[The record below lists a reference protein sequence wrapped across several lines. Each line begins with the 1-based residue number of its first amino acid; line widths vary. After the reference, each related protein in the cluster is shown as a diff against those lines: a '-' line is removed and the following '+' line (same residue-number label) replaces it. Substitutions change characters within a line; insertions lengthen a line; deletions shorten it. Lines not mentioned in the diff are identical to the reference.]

1 MDNFGYYI
9 GLLIALV
16 VGILLIKKVASCLFR
31 VVGILL
37 IKKVASCLF
46 RTVVTII
53 LIVIF
58 AVVLHY
64 LGYF

>member
-31 VVGILL
+31 
-37 IKKVASCLF
+37 
-46 RTVVTII
+46 TVVTII

-58 AVVLHY
+58 AVMLHY

>member
-16 VGILLIKKVASCLFR
+16 VGILLIKKVS
-31 VVGILL
+31 
-37 IKKVASCLF
+37 SCLF
-46 RTVVTII
+46 RTVVTVI

>member
-9 GLLIALV
+9 GLLIAL
-16 VGILLIKKVASCLFR
+16 G
-31 VVGILL
+31 VGILL